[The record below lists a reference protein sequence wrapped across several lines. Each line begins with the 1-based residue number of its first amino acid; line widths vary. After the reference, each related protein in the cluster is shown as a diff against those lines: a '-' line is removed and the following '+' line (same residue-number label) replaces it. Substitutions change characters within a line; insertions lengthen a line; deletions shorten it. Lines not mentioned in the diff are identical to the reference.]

1 MKSNKKALIVI
12 SSLVILGV
20 GGYFLYTYTKK
31 KKLEKDAKI
40 QADLDA
46 AKSEGQRL
54 ADEAKANAA
63 VEVAK
68 ARGASELDL
77 ANIWIKAA
85 KGENSP
91 MLSFDDG
98 FKIAL
103 WKANTSNATTFNYKG
118 KTYTKGGSVY
128 VPLYKGKEA
137 IGRTATTQD
146 VKFLKLR
153 SSAKEIDNNI
163 IGFLQ
168 YPKVKLG
175 QVIDYVDGWYKVRLN
190 MPTMVTRNNA
200 APYDISKNFSD
211 AWVKDYYVNVK

>member
-1 MKSNKKALIVI
+1 MKSNKKALIIV
-12 SSLVILGV
+12 SSLVIAGV
-20 GGYFLYTYTKK
+20 GGYFLYTYMKK
-31 KKLEKDAKI
+31 KKMEKDAKI

-46 AKSEGQRL
+46 VKSEAQKL
-54 ADEAKANAA
+54 ADEAAANAA
-63 VEVAK
+63 VAIEK

-77 ANIWIKAA
+77 ANTWIRTA
-85 KGENSP
+85 KGANSP
-91 MLSFDDG
+91 MLGFDDE

-103 WKANTSNATTFNYKG
+103 WKANTSNAATFTYKG

-128 VPLYKGKEA
+128 VPIFKGKDA
-137 IGRTATTQD
+137 VGRTATTQD

-153 SSAKEIDNNI
+153 SSAKESDNNI
-163 IGFLQ
+163 IGVMQ

-190 MPTMVTRNNA
+190 MPTMVVRNNA